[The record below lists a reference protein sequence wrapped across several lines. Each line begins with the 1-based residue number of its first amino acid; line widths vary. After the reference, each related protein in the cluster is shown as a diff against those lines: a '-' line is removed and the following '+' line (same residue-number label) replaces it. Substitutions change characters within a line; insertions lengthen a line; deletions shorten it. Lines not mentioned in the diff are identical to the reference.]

1 MTSEFMGK
9 LIPSLTVISIPMHDE
24 AGFVK
29 RARSAHES
37 PVDSSASTI
46 HEAFLSQSKQRKCDE
61 TFHQIRNAEAECHL
75 IQLKASLN

>member
-1 MTSEFMGK
+1 MGK

-46 HEAFLSQSKQRKCDE
+46 HEDFLSQSKQRKFE